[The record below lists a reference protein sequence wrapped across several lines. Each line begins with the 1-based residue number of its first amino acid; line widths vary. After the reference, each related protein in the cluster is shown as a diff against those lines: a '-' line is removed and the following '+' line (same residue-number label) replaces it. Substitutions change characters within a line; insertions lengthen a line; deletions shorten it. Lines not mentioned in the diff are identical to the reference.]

1 MVTSS
6 ADMGEFRGDLGKLT
20 VKPVT
25 LPLCWVMVTGWHFPV
40 TAPFIPSGSASA
52 RQLMKPP
59 PQAYL
64 PGLPTFCLKEWHH
77 GNIQHSQHPHHP
89 NSKEALNGGAR
100 PGAGPVPGSLFVGL
114 YKRADRQRSALHL
127 LPDLS
132 SVL

>member
-1 MVTSS
+1 
-6 ADMGEFRGDLGKLT
+6 MGEFRGVLGKLT

-25 LPLCWVMVTGWHFPV
+25 LPLCWVMATGWCFLV
-40 TAPFIPSGSASA
+40 TALFVPSASASA
-52 RQLMKPP
+52 RQLMKPL

-64 PGLPTFCLKEWHH
+64 PGLPTFCLKERHH

-89 NSKEALNGGAR
+89 NSKESLNGGAR
-100 PGAGPVPGSLFVGL
+100 PSAGPVLGSLFVGL
-114 YKRADRQRSALHL
+114 YKRADWQRPALHL